1 MNTAAYDR
9 EMSAYFRRVVRALPA
24 DMIARS
30 LAAVLKIF
38 ESPFDWEA
46 TQHCQH
52 LSGLLQRV
60 CDTRMTLLSQ
70 LLPFAV
76 PLVLLALAGIVA
88 ASPRVGLFGLII
100 VAFYAG
106 GAAIQFNERHYFYL
120 EFMPWWALALLLQRA
135 VDAGWRIRQ
144 SGRRGV
150 VASLW
155 PWERWG
161 PITLALVIVGIG
173 VSLVAARAYQDR
185 QVRKLLADYRAAA
198 VAPVAM
204 RWRTL
209 ESGQMRAE
217 VDDDRLV
224 LAEAGWQTHSIGTDF
239 FRAEFGGADCDYA
252 LVVPTVRYASL
263 TAYDDLSAPFPIRL
277 PPRGAV
283 VSAFFPVYSAVAT
296 VPNLGLP
303 YGTTR
308 FAGLEMS
315 AAQARC
321 LVGLRRVVDF
331 ASLPFLWRAIVRSPQ
346 DVRPYYQTLA
356 RWEGADAGS
365 APRLYSAGTAGVS
378 QRDLVAPLPD
388 PRESLGSLADAGRVE
403 GSRIIIDGPIQ
414 TPVSVLLFSQLRT
427 LPGGARAVLQ
437 GRLDRGA
444 IVVGLADGK
453 QLLDTTTI
461 SQAGPFAITFATP
474 VAGSYRMVVHNRDGR
489 LRHGTRLVIDRFG
502 WVPELPEP
510 SGSPESS
517 AARP

>member
-1 MNTAAYDR
+1 M
-9 EMSAYFRRVVRALPA
+9 P
-24 DMIARS
+24 
-30 LAAVLKIF
+30 
-38 ESPFDWEA
+38 
-46 TQHCQH
+46 
-52 LSGLLQRV
+52 
-60 CDTRMTLLSQ
+60 LLSQ
-70 LLPFAV
+70 LRPFAV

-161 PITLALVIVGIG
+161 LIALALVIVGVG
-173 VSLVAARAYQDR
+173 GSLVAARAYQDQ
-185 QVRKLLADYRAAA
+185 QVRKLLAGYRAAA
-198 VAPVAM
+198 AAPVAM
-204 RWRTL
+204 RWRML

-224 LAEAGWQTHSIGTDF
+224 VAEAEADAHWQTHSIGTDF

-252 LVVPTVRYASL
+252 LVVPTVRYISL
-263 TAYDDLSAPFPIRL
+263 APYDDLSAPFPIRL

-283 VSAFFPVYSAVAT
+283 VSAFFPVYSAVVT

-321 LVGLRRVVDF
+321 LVGLRRVVDL

-346 DVRPYYQTLA
+346 DVLPYYQTLA
-356 RWEGADAGS
+356 RWEDADTGS
-365 APRLYSAGTAGVS
+365 APQLYSAGTAGVS
-378 QRDLVAPLPD
+378 QRDLVAPMPG
-388 PRESLGSLADAGRVE
+388 PRESLDTIADAGRVE
-403 GSRIIIDGPIQ
+403 GSRIIIDGPIE
-414 TPVSVLLFSQLRT
+414 TPVSVLLISQLRT

-453 QLLDTTTI
+453 QLLDATTI
-461 SQAGPFAITFATP
+461 SQAGPFAISFATP
-474 VAGSYRMVVHNRDGR
+474 VAGSYRMVVRNRDGR

-502 WVPELPEP
+502 WVPEP
-510 SGSPESS
+510 PESS
-517 AARP
+517 AAQP